1 MCSCC
6 SSLIGCCAASHI
18 NSHMAS
24 PKHIAN
30 QEEYQR
36 LNKHKQD
43 SQLRALLKSFK
54 EEAVESFFYKDGE
67 KMDQRFLYQLLEAA
81 KTLLGEPDFV
91 KFLENSPVSAGMLFS
106 S

>member
-1 MCSCC
+1 
-6 SSLIGCCAASHI
+6 
-18 NSHMAS
+18 MAS

-36 LNKHKQD
+36 LNKNQQD
-43 SQLRALLKSFK
+43 SQLRALLKFFK

-67 KMDQRFLYQLLEAA
+67 EMDQPFLYQLLEAA